1 MEEHNY
7 IADLTNT
14 GQGKNQLN
22 KDKFALDYHPENL
35 FIRMMIFIVFN
46 SETVFIHHR

>member
-7 IADLTNT
+7 IADLTNI
-14 GQGKNQLN
+14 GQGKNQRD
-22 KDKFALDYHPENL
+22 KDKFALDFHLESL

-46 SETVFIHHR
+46 SETVFIDHK